1 MPQDEPTTPH
11 EEPAMPDEHPTIDDA
26 PKQDT
31 AVQTQPV
38 DVQVPDTAAYEP
50 AEEEWLE
57 EPPESELPPRPRRR
71 LLRVGGNPIQ
81 LALMGILAIAC
92 GFIGGVLV
100 EKGQNSSSSSGGGA
114 SGLASRFAALRAGA
128 SGASG
133 ASGTGARSGAGSAA
147 GGFGGGASG
156 ASGFTRPTAGTV
168 AYLDGS
174 TLYVTNSEG
183 NTVKVTTSP
192 GTTVNKTVKSSVKG
206 IHPGE
211 TVTVTGETGSGG
223 SVSAEEI
230 NIGSGGGLAALFGG
244 SGGSGGRGGSG
255 SSSHGG
261 GGEPALFGG

>member
-1 MPQDEPTTPH
+1 MPPE
-11 EEPAMPDEHPTIDDA
+11 
-26 PKQDT
+26 
-31 AVQTQPV
+31 
-38 DVQVPDTAAYEP
+38 QVTVEQQ
-50 AEEEWLE
+50 EEWLE

-71 LLRVGGNPIQ
+71 LLTPVP
-81 LALMGILAIAC
+81 LALMGVLAIAC

-100 EKGQNSSSSSGGGA
+100 EKGQSSSSSSGAGA

-133 ASGTGARSGAGSAA
+133 TSGTGARSGSGSASGGSFGGSA
-147 GGFGGGASG
+147 GGAAG
-156 ASGFTRPTAGTV
+156 GFTRPTAGTV

-183 NTVKVTTSP
+183 NTVKVTTSV
-192 GTTVNKTVKSSVKG
+192 GTTVNKTVKSSVKD

-211 TVTVTGETGSGG
+211 TVTITGETGSGG

-230 NIGSGGGLAALFGG
+230 NVGSGGGLATLFGG
-244 SGGSGGRGGSG
+244 SGARGGSSA
-255 SSSHGG
+255 SSRG